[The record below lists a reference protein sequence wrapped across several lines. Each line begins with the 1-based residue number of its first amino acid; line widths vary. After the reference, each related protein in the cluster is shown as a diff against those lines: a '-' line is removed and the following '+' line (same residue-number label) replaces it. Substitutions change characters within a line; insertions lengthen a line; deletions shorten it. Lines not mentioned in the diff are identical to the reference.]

1 MEYCIK
7 NVGMKAVVME
17 EKYRSQ
23 DYYKIMRRIVP
34 EMDETATGSAV
45 QSKSVPSL
53 SHVIMATD
61 KILP

>member
-1 MEYCIK
+1 
-7 NVGMKAVVME
+7 MKAVVME

-23 DYYKIMRRIVP
+23 DYYKIMQRIVP
-34 EMDETATGSAV
+34 EMNETAIGSAI